1 MEKRYVRKDG
11 GIVWVYINVSVVTD
25 EIGTPIHC
33 RSYIRDITRRKQAQD
48 SLRESEERL
57 QLALEAG
64 GMGIWDWDKRHDTL
78 QWSADYFTIMGLAPF
93 SVTPTYETWTKRV
106 HRDDLPGVL
115 AEMKRAIEGRGY
127 YRNEYRV
134 VLADGNTRW
143 VMSHGKAAYDHN
155 GKCVRMLGVTSVITE
170 RKRTEEALRNALAE
184 VQRLKERVEAD
195 NVYLREEL
203 SETHRDGEIVGK
215 SEAIRKVLK
224 QVRQVAVTDMAVLI
238 LGETGTGKELV
249 ARAIHGS
256 SARKERPL
264 VKVNCSALPAELMES
279 ELFGHEKGAFTGAV
293 GKRIGRFELADGGTI
308 FLDEIGDLPLSLQ
321 AKLLRVLQEG
331 EFERVGSSKTMHVNV
346 RVIAATNRDLSEAL
360 RQETFRSDL
369 YYRLAVYPI
378 QMPPLRERKEDIKS
392 MAEEFLKETNRRLG
406 KSFEAIPRR
415 VLEALERYDWP
426 GNVRELQNVIE
437 RAAVTSTGRSLELPE
452 PWHPDAPIKGFAQNG
467 AGGSAAS
474 TPGNTLEN
482 RERAHIVQIL
492 NETHW
497 RIDGPKGAA
506 VVLGVRPSTL
516 RSRMQKLGIKRE
528 ARRADLH

>member
-1 MEKRYVRKDG
+1 
-11 GIVWVYINVSVVTD
+11 
-25 EIGTPIHC
+25 
-33 RSYIRDITRRKQAQD
+33 
-48 SLRESEERL
+48 
-57 QLALEAG
+57 
-64 GMGIWDWDKRHDTL
+64 
-78 QWSADYFTIMGLAPF
+78 
-93 SVTPTYETWTKRV
+93 
-106 HRDDLPGVL
+106 
-115 AEMKRAIEGRGY
+115 
-127 YRNEYRV
+127 
-134 VLADGNTRW
+134 
-143 VMSHGKAAYDHN
+143 
-155 GKCVRMLGVTSVITE
+155 
-170 RKRTEEALRNALAE
+170 
-184 VQRLKERVEAD
+184 
-195 NVYLREEL
+195 
-203 SETHRDGEIVGK
+203 
-215 SEAIRKVLK
+215 
-224 QVRQVAVTDMAVLI
+224 VRQVAVTDMAVLI

-249 ARAIHGS
+249 ARAIHAS

-308 FLDEIGDLPLSLQ
+308 FLDEIGDLALSLQ

-378 QMPPLRERKEDIKS
+378 QMPSLRERKEDVKL
-392 MAEEFLKETNRRLG
+392 MAEAFLKETNRRLG

-452 PWHPDAPIKGFAQNG
+452 PWHLDAPIKGFAQNG

-474 TPGNTLEN
+474 TPGNTLED
-482 RERAHIVQIL
+482 RERAHIIQIL

-506 VVLGVRPSTL
+506 VVLGLRPSTL
-516 RSRMQKLGIKRE
+516 RSRMRKLGIVRKLSEFR
-528 ARRADLH
+528 DLMN

>member
-1 MEKRYVRKDG
+1 
-11 GIVWVYINVSVVTD
+11 
-25 EIGTPIHC
+25 
-33 RSYIRDITRRKQAQD
+33 
-48 SLRESEERL
+48 
-57 QLALEAG
+57 
-64 GMGIWDWDKRHDTL
+64 
-78 QWSADYFTIMGLAPF
+78 
-93 SVTPTYETWTKRV
+93 
-106 HRDDLPGVL
+106 VL
-115 AEMKRAIEGRGY
+115 AEMKRAIEGHSH
-127 YRNEYRV
+127 YRAEYRV
-134 VLADGNTRW
+134 VLADRSTRW
-143 VMSHGKAAYDHN
+143 VMSHGKVTYDHN
-155 GKCVRMLGVTSVITE
+155 GKCVRMLGVTSVTTE

-203 SETHRDGEIVGK
+203 SETHRDGEIVGT
-215 SEAIRKVLK
+215 SEAMRKVLK

-249 ARAIHGS
+249 ARAIHAS

-308 FLDEIGDLPLSLQ
+308 FLDEIGDLALSLQ

-378 QMPPLRERKEDIKS
+378 QMPSLRERKEDVKL
-392 MAEEFLKETNRRLG
+392 MAEAFLKETNRRLG

-437 RAAVTSTGRSLELPE
+437 RAAVTSTGRSLQLPDS
-452 PWHPDAPIKGFAQNG
+452 WHPDGQIKGFAQNG
-467 AGGSAAS
+467 AADSAA
-474 TPGNTLEN
+474 GNTLEG
-482 RERAHIVQIL
+482 RERVHILQIL
-492 NETHW
+492 DKTHW
-497 RIDGPKGAA
+497 RIEGPKGAA
-506 VVLGVRPSTL
+506 VVLGLRPSTL
-516 RSRMQKLGIKRE
+516 RSRMRKLGIVRKLSEFR
-528 ARRADLH
+528 DLMN

>member
-1 MEKRYVRKDG
+1 
-11 GIVWVYINVSVVTD
+11 
-25 EIGTPIHC
+25 
-33 RSYIRDITRRKQAQD
+33 
-48 SLRESEERL
+48 
-57 QLALEAG
+57 
-64 GMGIWDWDKRHDTL
+64 
-78 QWSADYFTIMGLAPF
+78 
-93 SVTPTYETWTKRV
+93 
-106 HRDDLPGVL
+106 
-115 AEMKRAIEGRGY
+115 
-127 YRNEYRV
+127 
-134 VLADGNTRW
+134 
-143 VMSHGKAAYDHN
+143 MSHGKVTYDHN
-155 GKCVRMLGVTSVITE
+155 GKCVRMLGVTSVTTE

-203 SETHRDGEIVGK
+203 SETHRDGEIVGT
-215 SEAIRKVLK
+215 SEAMRKVLK

-249 ARAIHGS
+249 ARAIHAS

-308 FLDEIGDLPLSLQ
+308 FLDEIGDLALSLQ

-378 QMPPLRERKEDIKS
+378 QMPSLRERKEDVKL
-392 MAEEFLKETNRRLG
+392 MAEAFLKETNRRLG

-437 RAAVTSTGRSLELPE
+437 RAAVTSTGRSLQLPDS
-452 PWHPDAPIKGFAQNG
+452 WHPDGQIKGFAQNG
-467 AGGSAAS
+467 AADSAA
-474 TPGNTLEN
+474 GNTLEG
-482 RERAHIVQIL
+482 RERVHILQIL
-492 NETHW
+492 DKTHW
-497 RIDGPKGAA
+497 RIEGPKGAA
-506 VVLGVRPSTL
+506 VVLGLRPSTL
-516 RSRMQKLGIKRE
+516 RSRMRKLGIVRKLSEFR
-528 ARRADLH
+528 DLMN